1 MDGNERVRA
10 SEVAVGK
17 EREEDGRKEGKK
29 GKKEERME
37 EEEEWKY
44 DVRKGDREERE
55 GGMRER
61 GGFTFLWYVAIQ
73 SVALNQGCCLISW
86 TPFFKLP

>member
-1 MDGNERVRA
+1 MEERR
-10 SEVAVGK
+10 GRR
-17 EREEDGRKEGKK
+17 ERETRGWK
-29 GKKEERME
+29 

-61 GGFTFLWYVAIQ
+61 EGFTFLWYVAIQ